1 MEIHLPRLGSLSKIA
16 SGGLSSP
23 TSDDAAVDDDAGV
36 AEPMMVA
43 HTFSRMFAAWL
54 AAGRRRESSGGAPIA
69 IAACSW
75 NQIN

>member
-1 MEIHLPRLGSLSKIA
+1 MEIHLPRLGSLSKIT

-36 AEPMMVA
+36 AEPVMMVA

-54 AAGRRRESSGGAPIA
+54 AAGR
-69 IAACSW
+69 
-75 NQIN
+75 